1 MAKRIA
7 CRRGESSSS
16 SSSTW
21 DSGEECGS
29 LRGAEREIV
38 TQPDARYDQPRR
50 VNQEIRVSY
59 PRNWGGKV
67 VLQSWTPSNEEPP
80 LEGGYS
86 IREGGMSA
94 PFNIDNDITHAPS
107 IGDTGE
113 MRETGDNESLVQS
126 KDHRDPARDI
136 RKRETGTAAE
146 VRPPQLLRSSHTNLK
161 RVQARVT

>member
-1 MAKRIA
+1 MAGRIA
-7 CRRGESSSS
+7 CRRGENSSSS
-16 SSSTW
+16 SSSE
-21 DSGEECGS
+21 DSGEE
-29 LRGAEREIV
+29 REKEGAVRE
-38 TQPDARYDQPRR
+38 TQPAAKTDLPRHKS
-50 VNQEIRVSY
+50 QKIRVSY
-59 PRNWGGKV
+59 PRNWGRKV

-80 LEGGYS
+80 PEGGYS

-146 VRPPQLLRSSHTNLK
+146 VRPPQLLRFSHTNLK